1 MKDYEFNVRVRYAET
16 DQMGVVY
23 HGNYAQYFEMGRVE
37 WLRNLGIS
45 YKWMEENGVMLPVV
59 SLQMDYKKP
68 ARYDDLLRVKTILKS
83 QTSVKIEFDYEIYN
97 EQNDL
102 LTTGYSMLVFVDMKT
117 GRPIVPPS
125 YVTEKISGIENC
137 PNNKIEIYNR
147 WGIKVYETNS
157 YNTTGNIFEGYSQAR
172 TTMNSNETLPAGTYF
187 YFIEVLNSNTGETN
201 KLSGYILIN

>member
-1 MKDYEFNVRVRYAET
+1 MKEYEFTVRVRYAET

-59 SLQMDYKKP
+59 SLQMNYKKP

-97 EQNDL
+97 AENHL
-102 LTTGYSMLVFVDMKT
+102 LTTGYSMLVFVDMKS
-117 GRPIVPPS
+117 GRPMVPPS
-125 YVTEKISGIENC
+125 YVTEKIN
-137 PNNKIEIYNR
+137 
-147 WGIKVYETNS
+147 
-157 YNTTGNIFEGYSQAR
+157 Q
-172 TTMNSNETLPAGTYF
+172 L
-187 YFIEVLNSNTGETN
+187 L
-201 KLSGYILIN
+201 

>member
-1 MKDYEFNVRVRYAET
+1 MKDYEFSVRVRYAET

-59 SLQMDYKKP
+59 SLQMNYKKP
-68 ARYDDLLRVKTILKS
+68 AHYDDLLRVKTILKS

-97 EQNDL
+97 EENNL

-117 GRPIVPPS
+117 GRPMVPPS
-125 YVTEKISGIENC
+125 YVTEKIS
-137 PNNKIEIYNR
+137 
-147 WGIKVYETNS
+147 
-157 YNTTGNIFEGYSQAR
+157 Q
-172 TTMNSNETLPAGTYF
+172 
-187 YFIEVLNSNTGETN
+187 
-201 KLSGYILIN
+201 LI

>member
-1 MKDYEFNVRVRYAET
+1 MKDYEFSVRVRYAET

-59 SLQMDYKKP
+59 SLQMNYKKP

-102 LTTGYSMLVFVDMKT
+102 LTTGYSMLVFVDMKS
-117 GRPIVPPS
+117 GRPMVPPS
-125 YVTEKISGIENC
+125 YVTEKI
-137 PNNKIEIYNR
+137 K
-147 WGIKVYETNS
+147 
-157 YNTTGNIFEGYSQAR
+157 Q
-172 TTMNSNETLPAGTYF
+172 
-187 YFIEVLNSNTGETN
+187 
-201 KLSGYILIN
+201 LI